1 MRITELYIKNF
12 GTFSE
17 RHFYLKDGVNVIY
30 GENEFGKS
38 TLHAFIRAMLFG
50 MERGRGKA
58 AAKDDFTRYEPWE
71 NSNHYAGV
79 MRFSC
84 GGRNFR
90 LERSFDRF
98 TRHASLICEDDGE
111 ELSVEHG
118 DLEMLLGEVTPAVFD
133 STVSVGQLQASPG
146 QDLAEALKNYAANY
160 LETGGGEIDLSG
172 ALSALREKKRNVER
186 ACRQAREKREEK
198 VRSLERECL
207 YREQDMAGLS
217 RTFEDRQ
224 ARAREL
230 QRERD
235 QYRRQLRE
243 VKKEK
248 GTEEEK
254 QATSG
259 LTAGGVAGVLI
270 GLFGIVWARFLGG
283 QDWFS
288 RTAPLFFLSGII
300 LVIGALLLISG
311 IRSRWSERKDG
322 ESSRG
327 EKQRAG
333 AEAEM
338 EETVRIENSLARCE
352 EELQNLSRNMERIQE
367 EWKEKQVRQANL
379 REQAAEVEAD
389 DAERSLL
396 RQKEA
401 LEMAEEKLEQAART
415 LGQQTSASVNAKA
428 SAIIREITDR
438 KYQGVSVGSRL
449 ELSVWDGERKIPA
462 ERLSRGTLEQIYLS
476 VRMAAAELMQEE
488 PLPAI
493 LDDTF
498 AFYDDKRLK
507 SALKWLS
514 GQERQVIILTC
525 QKREAEILVQSG
537 NLFEL

>member
-17 RHFYLKDGVNVIY
+17 RHFYLKNGVNVIY

-71 NSNHYAGV
+71 NPNYYAGV

-98 TRHASLICEDDGE
+98 TKHASLICEDDGE

-118 DLEMLLGEVTPAVFD
+118 DLEMLLGEVTPSVFD

-172 ALSALREKKRNVER
+172 ALSALREKKRDTER

-198 VRSLERECL
+198 VRSLERECR

-217 RTFEDRQ
+217 RTFEERKDRLQ
-224 ARAREL
+224 EL
-230 QRERD
+230 QREREE
-235 QYRRQLRE
+235 YRRQLRE
-243 VKKEK
+243 VKAENDT
-248 GTEEEK
+248 GEET
-254 QATSG
+254 QAGSG
-259 LTAGGVAGVLI
+259 MTAGGAAGVLI
-270 GLFGIVWARFLGG
+270 GLLGIAWARFLGG

-288 RTAPLFFLSGII
+288 RTAPLFLLSGII
-300 LVIGALLLISG
+300 LVIGVMLLIFG
-311 IRSRWSERKDG
+311 IRSRWSERRNG
-322 ESSRG
+322 PSSHGR
-327 EKQRAG
+327 KQGAG
-333 AEAEM
+333 EAEKR
-338 EETVRIENSLARCE
+338 EEAAWIEKSLARCE
-352 EELQNLSRNMERIQE
+352 AELQNIYGNMERIQE
-367 EWKEKQVRQANL
+367 EWKEKQVRLANL
-379 REQAAEVEAD
+379 REQAAEVEPD
-389 DAERSLL
+389 DAERSLM

-401 LEMAEEKLEQAART
+401 LELAEEKTEQAART
-415 LGQQTSASVNAKA
+415 LGQQASASVNAKA
-428 SAIIREITDR
+428 SEIFREITAG
-438 KYQGVSVGSRL
+438 KYQRVNAGSRL
-449 ELSVWDGERKIPA
+449 ELSAWDGERKIPA

-476 VRMAAAELMQEE
+476 VRIAAAELMQEE
-488 PLPAI
+488 PLPLI

-514 GQERQVIILTC
+514 GQKRQVIILTC
-525 QKREAEILVQSG
+525 QKREAEILG
-537 NLFEL
+537 TIR